1 MYSYDNRIV
10 LTLDAG
16 GTNFV
21 FSAIQANKEIVEPYC
36 LPACPGNL
44 DECLNSLVRG
54 FTHVKNQLETEP
66 VAISF
71 AFPGPA
77 DYKNGIIGDLPNFP
91 SFRGGVPLG
100 PFLQEHF
107 HIPVFIN
114 NDGNL
119 FAYGEALAGAL
130 PALNEQL
137 KNHGYN
143 KAYRNLIGITFGT
156 GFGSGI
162 VINNNLLTGDNGCGG
177 DVWVFRNKM
186 HRDMIAEESVSIRA
200 IKRVYNEISG
210 NTDIT
215 ITPKDIFDIAEG
227 KKEGNRKAA
236 IESFSQFGEV
246 AGDAISHLLTFAD
259 GIVVI
264 GGGIMGAAKYIM
276 PAMLAEMKSTLSTF
290 AGDSISRLE
299 MNIFDIEDE
308 KQFEYF
314 IQDKSIE
321 LPIPHSGK
329 VINYHTHKKTVIMKT
344 VLGTSKAISLGAYA
358 YALHTLDN

>member
-54 FTHVKNQLETEP
+54 FSHIKNQLKTEP

-130 PALNEQL
+130 PMLNERL
-137 KNHGYN
+137 KNHGYH
-143 KAYRNLIGITFGT
+143 KVYRNLIGITFGT

-162 VINNNLLTGDNGCGG
+162 VINNNLLTGDNDCGG

-186 HRDMIAEESVSIRA
+186 HQGMIAEESVSIRA

-227 KKEGNRKAA
+227 KKEGNKKAA

-290 AGDSISRLE
+290 AGDKISRLE

-321 LPIPHSGK
+321 LPIPHSDK
-329 VINYHTHKKTVIMKT
+329 TINYHPHKKTVIMKT

-358 YALHTLDN
+358 YALYTLDN